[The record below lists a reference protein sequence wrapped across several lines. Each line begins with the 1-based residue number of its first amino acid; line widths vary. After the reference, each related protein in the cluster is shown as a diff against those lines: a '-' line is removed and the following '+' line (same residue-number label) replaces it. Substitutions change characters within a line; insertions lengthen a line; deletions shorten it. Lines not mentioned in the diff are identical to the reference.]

1 MTNKNTKGI
10 ILAGGSGS
18 RLLPLTLG
26 ISKQLIPVYD
36 KPMIYYPLSVLMSLN
51 IRKILIISTPNDID
65 DYRKLFGDGSKLGLN
80 ISYEV
85 QDEPRGI
92 AESLIIG
99 NKFVGNDN
107 ICLILGDNIF
117 HGPNLVEQLMK
128 GSINLKMGFSTIFGA
143 YVKNPKQFGVL
154 DLDPD
159 NNIISIS
166 EKPDKPKS
174 NLVVSGIYFYTNNAL
189 EMVNNLSYSKRNE
202 LEITDLNNMYIKN
215 NRLRLVKFKNDISWL
230 DTGTFDSLIH
240 ASHFFDEIEKN
251 EGKKVGCIE
260 EIALRMGYI
269 NRDQFID
276 LSNSMSSSSYGKYL
290 MNIISDES

>member
-1 MTNKNTKGI
+1 MTNKNLKGI

-36 KPMIYYPLSVLMSLN
+36 KPMIYYPLSVLMLLN
-51 IRKILIISTPNDID
+51 IRNILFISTPHDID
-65 DYRKLFGDGSKLGLN
+65 DYKKLFGDGSKLGLN

-117 HGPNLVEQLMK
+117 YGANLIEQLTK
-128 GSINLKMGFSTIFGA
+128 GSSNLKRGFSTIFGA

-154 DLDPD
+154 DLDSD

-189 EMVNNLSYSKRNE
+189 EMANNLSYSKRNE
-202 LEITDLNNMYIKN
+202 LEISDLNNLYIK
-215 NRLRLVKFKNDISWL
+215 KNKLKLEKLGHDIKWL
-230 DTGTFDSLIH
+230 DTGTFNSLIK
-240 ASHFFDEIEKN
+240 ASYFFNEIEKI
-251 EGKKVGCIE
+251 EGKKVACVE
-260 EIALRMGYI
+260 EIAYRMNYI
-269 NRDQFID
+269 NRNQFIKI
-276 LSNSMSSSSYGKYL
+276 SNSMSNSSYGKYL
-290 MNIISDES
+290 KNIINNES